1 MDGFGVSGRSNELVN
16 RHRIRAVMLLWLGA
30 LLHGVWMAPTPLFP
44 TSLCHCVAPQPNVLR
59 CSGEASLPCS
69 LGGGIDDLIGSLPS
83 HGRLCIRTRM
93 FVRGEVL
100 TGFRRMWY
108 IHRVKPP
115 HAVVVLCPFLHM
127 FRAGYASIAA
137 CSTEWYWLRCF
148 AKAPGSPC
156 GRSVWVVVLPTL
168 LFFERHAWSTALQSG
183 GLVWFPSSLH

>member
-1 MDGFGVSGRSNELVN
+1 MESGWRRPRSF
-16 RHRIRAVMLLWLGA
+16 
-30 LLHGVWMAPTPLFP
+30 LLHCGIVSPRNPRCFAAVAKR
-44 TSLCHCVAPQPNVLR
+44 LCRARVV
-59 CSGEASLPCS
+59 
-69 LGGGIDDLIGSLPS
+69 GGDELIGSLPS

-93 FVRGEVL
+93 FVQGEVL

-115 HAVVVLCPFLHM
+115 HAVVVLCPFLNM

-148 AKAPGSPC
+148 AIAPGSPC